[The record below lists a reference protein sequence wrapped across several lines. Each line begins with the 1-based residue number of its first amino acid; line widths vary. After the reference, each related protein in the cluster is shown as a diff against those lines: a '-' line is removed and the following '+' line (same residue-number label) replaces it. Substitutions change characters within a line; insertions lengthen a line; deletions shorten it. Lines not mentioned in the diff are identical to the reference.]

1 VSTCKWDRDVE
12 DYLTDGKPCKR
23 DEYGDP
29 TRHCTARRT
38 CSQHVGWNEIT
49 CARCLSRT
57 RQNIRRVVDLA
68 PLMLTVALGAG
79 VNSEAANLA
88 GPSVD
93 PRAWSERRVA
103 MSRHLDAWTDLG
115 RITERQHTHALA
127 AMPEDDELHPYG
139 LLTRW
144 QAMLSEDYGHDL
156 PERMTTTGAADYLD
170 RNLGRI
176 AQDEHQDFALLA
188 REIRTCRHHLES
200 VMRNSTR
207 PERGAPC
214 PACADQRPEQAAQ
227 RLTRTYGHWCDD
239 LDCTR
244 LHYDDDSDDVWTCPR
259 DRGHWWSEEDYRRW
273 VADWHDATQDTA

>member
-1 VSTCKWDRDVE
+1 VSGCKWDRDAE

-49 CARCLSRT
+49 CARCLGRT

-68 PLMLTVALGAG
+68 PLMLTVALGTG

-88 GPSVD
+88 GPATD
-93 PRAWSERRVA
+93 PEAWTWRKVAARQGRAW
-103 MSRHLDAWTDLG
+103 
-115 RITERQHTHALA
+115 HASLI
-127 AMPEDDELHPYG
+127 EDDDEHHPYSV
-139 LLTRW
+139 LTRW
-144 QAMLSEDYGHDL
+144 QMMLSEDYGHPL
-156 PERMTTTGAADYLD
+156 PERMSITGAAAYLD

-214 PACADQRPEQAAQ
+214 PACADQRPEQAAP

-239 LDCTR
+239 LDCRR

-259 DRGHWWSEEDYRRW
+259 DRGHWWTEADYRRW